1 MLYSELELGTWLLHC
16 LAVGDQ
22 EQIKQA
28 EDLLAELKDNL
39 EAGNLK
45 DLNATSFVGLA
56 AAAAIIPAATPTQE
70 LSAVKEVSQ
79 AEEIEEVTAASI
91 FDEVAGVEAEGLA
104 EEDPKTEETS
114 LDELF

>member
-1 MLYSELELGTWLLHC
+1 VE
-16 LAVGDQ
+16 
-22 EQIKQA
+22 
-28 EDLLAELKDNL
+28 
-39 EAGNLK
+39 
-45 DLNATSFVGLA
+45 
-56 AAAAIIPAATPTQE
+56 
-70 LSAVKEVSQ
+70 EVSQ